1 MKPSL
6 KEMTVTLKGTTVEH
20 LEELAGITGLSRAVQ
35 LDACVNDTWFD
46 SMRELDMY
54 EQEYCSHDTLVLVDG
69 GGYKCRWCGK
79 RIKLAEEET
88 PF

>member
-6 KEMTVTLKGTTVEH
+6 KEMTVTLKGTTVER
-20 LEELAGITGLSRAVQ
+20 LEELAGRNGLSREVQ
-35 LDACVNDTWFD
+35 LESCVQTEWFD
-46 SMRELDMY
+46 AMREDDMY
-54 EQEYCSHDTLVLVDG
+54 EQEYCSHDTLILADD

-79 RIKLAEEET
+79 RIKLAEEDT

>member
-1 MKPSL
+1 MKPSM
-6 KEMTVTLKGTTVEH
+6 KEMTVTLKGTTVER
-20 LEELAGITGLSRAVQ
+20 LEELAGRNGLSREVQ
-35 LDACVNDTWFD
+35 LESCVQTEWFD
-46 SMRELDMY
+46 AMREDDMY
-54 EQEYCSHDTLVLVDG
+54 EQDYCSHDTLILAED

>member
-6 KEMTVTLKGTTVEH
+6 KEMTVTLKGTTVER
-20 LEELAGITGLSRAVQ
+20 LEELAGRNGLSREVQ
-35 LDACVNDTWFD
+35 LESCVQTEWFD
-46 SMRELDMY
+46 AMREDDMY
-54 EQEYCSHDTLVLVDG
+54 EQEYCSHDTLILAED

-79 RIKLAEEET
+79 RIKLAEEDT

>member
-6 KEMTVTLKGTTVEH
+6 KEMTVTLKGTTVER
-20 LEELAGITGLSRAVQ
+20 LEELAGRNGLSREVQ
-35 LDACVNDTWFD
+35 LESCVQTEWFD
-46 SMRELDMY
+46 AMREDDMY
-54 EQEYCSHDTLVLVDG
+54 EQEYCSHDTLILADG

-79 RIKLAEEET
+79 RIKLAEEDT

>member
-6 KEMTVTLKGTTVEH
+6 KEMTVTLKGTTVER
-20 LEELAGITGLSRAVQ
+20 LEELAGRNGLSREVQ
-35 LDACVNDTWFD
+35 LESCVQTEWFD
-46 SMRELDMY
+46 AMREDDMF
-54 EQEYCSHDTLVLVDG
+54 EQDYCSHDTLILADD

-79 RIKLAEEET
+79 RIKLAEEDT

>member
-6 KEMTVTLKGTTVEH
+6 KEMTVTLKGTTVER
-20 LEELAGITGLSRAVQ
+20 LEELAGRNGLSREVQ
-35 LDACVNDTWFD
+35 LESCVQTEWFD
-46 SMRELDMY
+46 AMREDDMY

-79 RIKLAEEET
+79 RIKLAEEDT